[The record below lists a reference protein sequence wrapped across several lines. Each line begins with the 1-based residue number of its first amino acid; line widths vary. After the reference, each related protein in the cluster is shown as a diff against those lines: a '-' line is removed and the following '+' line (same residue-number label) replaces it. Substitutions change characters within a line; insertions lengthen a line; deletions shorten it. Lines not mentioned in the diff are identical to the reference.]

1 MKKTD
6 DTTDII
12 AEQRKIPQELKDQ
25 LDNYTFINLVISIAL
40 MMYMIVINLFYLD
53 AELIIFSTSM
63 KIFSMILISIDIAF
77 FEIAY
82 RKDNIRIWINAFEL
96 LVCSILVLSIQYIY
110 LYANEMLKMLYM
122 LIPVFCSIY
131 YVGKTIVMH
140 IVTTKRYQSNLS
152 DVKELVKDEEEGYL
166 DDVKD
171 IASEVNNIEEIKKQE
186 KKILKQAKKDKKN

>member
-1 MKKTD
+1 LKKTD

>member
-1 MKKTD
+1 
-6 DTTDII
+6 
-12 AEQRKIPQELKDQ
+12 
-25 LDNYTFINLVISIAL
+25 
-40 MMYMIVINLFYLD
+40 
-53 AELIIFSTSM
+53 
-63 KIFSMILISIDIAF
+63 
-77 FEIAY
+77 
-82 RKDNIRIWINAFEL
+82 
-96 LVCSILVLSIQYIY
+96 
-110 LYANEMLKMLYM
+110 MLKMLYM